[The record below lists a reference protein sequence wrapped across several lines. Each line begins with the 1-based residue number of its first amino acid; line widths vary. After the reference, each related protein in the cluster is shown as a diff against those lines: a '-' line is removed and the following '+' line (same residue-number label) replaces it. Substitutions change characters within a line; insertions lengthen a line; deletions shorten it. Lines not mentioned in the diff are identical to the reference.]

1 MPALPYQVRAG
12 ESLFMRCTGCLVSN
26 TYAILCSMCLWRVR
40 VCDMGY
46 ERSNQCSLMRSR
58 MECKSEWAIH
68 SPALKQEPDAEGACA
83 PVHVVYVRVLSILT
97 LKRHALTVGSYSHD
111 TGRAVGIADGKLD
124 VFHLVH
130 VSCFLRLICRPGQS
144 LLRVKVDESQARAC
158 RLKPVLRASGLFR
171 GTLSTPLRVLGEVT
185 VTTCSLA
192 PICPPLSAECTNG
205 IVMV

>member
-12 ESLFMRCTGCLVSN
+12 ESLFMRCTGCLVQE
-26 TYAILCSMCLWRVR
+26 TYAILCSTCLWRVR

-46 ERSNQCSLMRSR
+46 HRSNECSLMRSR

-68 SPALKQEPDAEGACA
+68 PPPLKQEPDAEGACA
-83 PVHVVYVRVLSILT
+83 SEHVVYERLSILT
-97 LKRHALTVGSYSHD
+97 LQ
-111 TGRAVGIADGKLD
+111 
-124 VFHLVH
+124 HLP
-130 VSCFLRLICRPGQS
+130 CFLRLIRRPGRS

-158 RLKPVLRASGLFR
+158 RLKPVFRASGLFR

>member
-1 MPALPYQVRAG
+1 MRFCAARA
-12 ESLFMRCTGCLVSN
+12 F
-26 TYAILCSMCLWRVR
+26 LWRAR
-40 VCDMGY
+40 VCNMGY
-46 ERSNQCSLMRSR
+46 HRSNECSLMRSR

-68 SPALKQEPDAEGACA
+68 PPPLKQEPDAEGACA
-83 PVHVVYVRVLSILT
+83 SEHVVYERLSILT
-97 LKRHALTVGSYSHD
+97 LQRHTLTIGSYSHD
-111 TGRAVGIADGKLD
+111 TRRAVGIAESKLD

-130 VSCFLRLICRPGQS
+130 LACFLRLIRRPGQS

>member
-1 MPALPYQVRAG
+1 MSALPYQVRAG
-12 ESLFMRCTGCLVSN
+12 ERLFMRCTGCLVQE
-26 TYAILCSMCLWRVR
+26 TYAILCSTCLWRVR

-46 ERSNQCSLMRSR
+46 QRSNECSLMRSR

-68 SPALKQEPDAEGACA
+68 PPPLKQEPDAEGACA
-83 PVHVVYVRVLSILT
+83 SEHVVYERLSILT
-97 LKRHALTVGSYSHD
+97 LQRHTLTIGSYSHD
-111 TGRAVGIADGKLD
+111 TRRAVGIAESKLD

-130 VSCFLRLICRPGQS
+130 LACFLRLIRRPGQS